1 MRVNKPEASERLTS
15 QRIGFK
21 FGDKYPFG
29 VANNDMGN
37 IPGPVDKN
45 AYLTVNFIGEL
56 REIPCEFRGY

>member
-1 MRVNKPEASERLTS
+1 MRVNKPEASECLPA
-15 QRIGFK
+15 QRIVFESGN
-21 FGDKYPFG
+21 KYPFG

-56 REIPCEFRGY
+56 REISCEFRGY